1 MASHQAVALDEHH
14 VITGLG
20 SDQHAATAM
29 AVGDSHDDPF
39 SASAWE
45 SHRTTITD
53 LYQTKNLPLKQVM
66 QYLRSRHG
74 FKATMKMY
82 KYRINKWNLR
92 KNLRHRDVE
101 EFVRSNKTPKIRGG
115 KATPQRIDNYLQRRR
130 RERPAK
136 KHGQA
141 AQHVDTLYDDQKTDG
156 APSTA
161 LSVVANKVRLPGSS
175 LFSPRSPDGLRLLEG
190 SIHAMRSYT
199 SGHFDAKIWVLD
211 SQGDLNVPDRALEWH
226 GTWYTVRHL
235 MEAGRA
241 KQAFRVVQKCNQVF
255 GEILVSDSP
264 RFFSSALLVFLGLS
278 STWPDLAASVLRYMH
293 SLSRIIFRESNHPMV
308 QFLSNICKIGSFPNM
323 GIHSRMLLSLFFRS
337 SFHSIAKLMLR

>member
-1 MASHQAVALDEHH
+1 
-14 VITGLG
+14 
-20 SDQHAATAM
+20 
-29 AVGDSHDDPF
+29 
-39 SASAWE
+39 
-45 SHRTTITD
+45 
-53 LYQTKNLPLKQVM
+53 
-66 QYLRSRHG
+66 
-74 FKATMKMY
+74 MY

-308 QFLSNICKIGSFPNM
+308 QFLSNICKIETISAGQKAVELCVEMYGLADDFTVDNLASYENYLRECGNDDEADQVKGTLKGAM
-323 GIHSRMLLSLFFRS
+323 DELCSGIEELGLD
-337 SFHSIAKLMLR
+337 